1 MDLEKDKEYEVVD
14 TIPSDDDNCAIFVL
28 KNPDN
33 DEPFAVKMKYHEP
46 RANGLSNNNRESA
59 DAKFTIPKI
68 SDGLKFKAERM
79 VYEQNIRSLI
89 QYIPMSANEVSEL
102 TDIHNRVID
111 IMTKYETESHESYR
125 IKCLRKY
132 PVLKLVYSKLLNMS
146 NGIENIKK
154 SWTDLISVVRYYT
167 IMLLIIAPISDR
179 YEGKFI
185 NYIQSLHQIVENDV
199 SKNSVITLIERINDD
214 VEIFVST
221 MRIRINAHYGACS
234 DASSEDADYFI
245 KPEFIFSGKNKI
257 SKTKTIYKS
266 INTDNPKN
274 EVNDK

>member
-1 MDLEKDKEYEVVD
+1 MDLEKDNEYEVVD
-14 TIPSDDDNCAIFVL
+14 TLPSDDDNCTIFVL

-33 DEPFAVKMKYHEP
+33 DEPFAVKMKYREP
-46 RANGLSNNNRESA
+46 RANGSSNNNTESA
-59 DAKFTIPKI
+59 DVKFTIPKI
-68 SDGLKFKAERM
+68 SNSLTSKAERM
-79 VYEQNIRSLI
+79 VYEHNIRSLI

-146 NGIENIKK
+146 NGIENGKN
-154 SWTDLISVVRYYT
+154 SWIDLISVVRYYT
-167 IMLLIIAPISDR
+167 IMLLIIAPISDQ

-199 SKNSVITLIERINDD
+199 SKDSVITLIERINDD
-214 VEIFVST
+214 VEIFVGN
-221 MRIRINAHYGACS
+221 MRIQINSHYGACA
-234 DASSEDADYFI
+234 DVSSEDTRYFI
-245 KPEFIFSGKNKI
+245 KPEFIFSGKDKI